1 MNNCKNSAVRK
12 RRDEGNEGD
21 KIWHSYEVH
30 VRWFEGWET
39 VGQAGGW
46 ARFSVTGWAH
56 EGQRRAMKREN
67 LCMLIRLKA
76 DLKPRFGADWKPSPA

>member
-1 MNNCKNSAVRK
+1 MKGMREIKSGTATRSMFGCS
-12 RRDEGNEGD
+12 G
-21 KIWHSYEVH
+21 
-30 VRWFEGWET
+30 GWKST
-39 VGQAGGW
+39 GQVGGW

-76 DLKPRFGADWKPSPA
+76 DLKLRFGADWKTSPA